1 MWGHVG
7 ERGPAGHF
15 RDSFICEDKYP
26 RKAGVPVTGKED
38 SLRLPSQG
46 SNGDL
51 FYSLAVSG
59 TYGGINSPQV
69 HIRRHNKGQPWKRA
83 SQTGTSFGGG

>member
-1 MWGHVG
+1 MLRPSKLM
-7 ERGPAGHF
+7 EKLEDLIEKKCGPWYG
-15 RDSFICEDKYP
+15 DSFICEDKYP
-26 RKAGVPVTGKED
+26 RKAGIPVTGKED

-59 TYGGINSPQV
+59 RS
-69 HIRRHNKGQPWKRA
+69 K
-83 SQTGTSFGGG
+83 QTKPIQS